1 MVKQGF
7 DVTLSV
13 PLHNPIKQGTL
24 RRLISD
30 DGLSVDEFIQYLD

>member
-13 PLHNPIKQGTL
+13 PLHNPIKLGTL

-30 DGLSVDEFIQYLD
+30 AGLSVDEFILFLD